1 VLCLGKLLILVQ
13 RYIQACHLDARYDK
27 KGNVHVMQN
36 FGAFESLCP
45 DLFPLIWQGT
55 QAHELYCHV
64 LNTLLLLSTIRN
76 RNNYYKS
83 ILAKETV
90 SFLLYCC
97 TMSAVHKV
105 GNTCNVILWPLWIF
119 ACIFALI
126 IHHEKGICALKF
138 CPVRNSKY

>member
-13 RYIQACHLDARYDK
+13 RYIQACGLDARYDK

-36 FGAFESLCP
+36 FGTFESLCP

-76 RNNYYKS
+76 RNKYYKS

-97 TMSAVHKV
+97 TTYVAVSSTQGRKYM
-105 GNTCNVILWPLWIF
+105 CNVIL
-119 ACIFALI
+119 
-126 IHHEKGICALKF
+126 
-138 CPVRNSKY
+138 